1 MTQSAVQG
9 GLGRPWRTADAGQ
22 VRANGKTADPW
33 WRSRDPGRHMD
44 PEIAHGLYE
53 ARITRGWTFRAA
65 SKALGLSTGYLCD
78 LERGRRVPSLTV
90 AVILVVGYQ
99 LPDSVARSLYGV
111 ARPWVGRDC
120 PMRTGYF
127 PDEGERG
134 LPWGGDGLY
143 ATWCR

>member
-1 MTQSAVQG
+1 MNQPSEQGSAA
-9 GLGRPWRTADAGQ
+9 PWRTGGSVQ

-33 WRSRDPGRHMD
+33 WRSREPGRHMD
-44 PEIAHGLYE
+44 PDIVRGLYE

-65 SKALGLSTGYLCD
+65 SEALGLSTGYLCD

-99 LPDSVARSLYGV
+99 LPEPIASSLYRV
-111 ARPWVGRDC
+111 ARPWVGRDS
-120 PMRTGYF
+120 PYRTGYF

-134 LPWGGDGLY
+134 LPWQGEQLY

>member
-1 MTQSAVQG
+1 MNQPAEQE
-9 GLGRPWRTADAGQ
+9 GLSPWRTVDAGQ
-22 VRANGKTADPW
+22 ARANGKEQDPW
-33 WRSRDPGRHMD
+33 WRSRAPGRHMD
-44 PEIAHGLYE
+44 PAIADALHA
-53 ARITRGWTFRAA
+53 ARLARGWTFRAA
-65 SKALGLSTGYLCD
+65 SATLGLSTGYLCD

-90 AVILVVGYQ
+90 AVVLVIGYQ
-99 LPDSVARSLYGV
+99 LPEPIARSLYRV

-120 PMRTGYF
+120 PFRTGYF